1 VRIGKYFFKKQES
14 TFGHIAALPKQ
25 CVCLLVRLR
34 MNLLV
39 DVSGTFLGEEAI
51 DPALK

>member
-1 VRIGKYFFKKQES
+1 VNTSLKAKKS
-14 TFGHIAALPKQ
+14 TFGHIAALPGQ

-39 DVSGTFLGEEAI
+39 DFSGTFLGEETI